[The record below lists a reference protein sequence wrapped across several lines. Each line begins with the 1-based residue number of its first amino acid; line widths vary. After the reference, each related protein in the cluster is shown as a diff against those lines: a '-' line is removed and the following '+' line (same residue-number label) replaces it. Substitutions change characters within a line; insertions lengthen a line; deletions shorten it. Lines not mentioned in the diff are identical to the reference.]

1 MDIGQK
7 PMENPVANK
16 MCVLVRC
23 KLHKRRARGVPAE
36 KPSKFRLNAIEKQVK
51 RD

>member
-1 MDIGQK
+1 MRKQYQMDIGQK

-23 KLHKRRARGVPAE
+23 KLHKRRAQSDSAE
-36 KPSKFRLNAIEKQVK
+36 KTS
-51 RD
+51 